1 VKLLALVLAVLAV
14 TPGAGA
20 GTASPTLADIEDEVM
35 CVSCGIPLFIAESPQ
50 ADAQRA
56 FIRERIAAG
65 DSKEEVKDALVA
77 EYGRTVLAVPEDDGF
92 ALAAWLVPV
101 LALAAVAALLAV
113 ALPRWRRRAPGSAP
127 AAALGT
133 AGAARPDE
141 LERLAADLAR
151 RDP

>member
-1 VKLLALVLAVLAV
+1 VSVLALVLTVLAAAA
-14 TPGAGA
+14 PA
-20 GTASPTLADIEDEVM
+20 PTLADIEDEVM

-65 DSKEEVKDALVA
+65 DDKEEIKDALVA

-101 LALAAVAALLAV
+101 LALAGVAALLAF
-113 ALPRWRRRAPGSAP
+113 ALPRWRRRAPGPSPAP
-127 AAALGT
+127 ALG
-133 AGAARPDE
+133 GPRAARPDE
-141 LERLAADLAR
+141 LERLAADLAS